1 MLRRAKA
8 TDNAV
13 GRADN
18 AVKHQDISVAYEGG
32 VVEEADISVTYADS
46 PDIRPLRAVSRILRA
61 DVLIVRGVFLIDAL
75 TIPAPRKNSQ

>member
-1 MLRRAKA
+1 MLRRAKVI
-8 TDNAV
+8 DNAV

-32 VVEEADISVTYADS
+32 VVEEADIRVTYADS
-46 PDIRPLRAVSRILRA
+46 PDIRSLRAVSRILRA
-61 DVLIVRGVFLIDAL
+61 DILMVRVVFLIDAL